1 MKRILP
7 VAGVFLAGIALAAV
21 SAQQAQPTPT
31 PQPAPSQPT
40 MDALR
45 GVRMKISAGDLPSA
59 ESILAVHRAKKGED
73 GEYLLGLAWLAE
85 SGAGGLPDGTG
96 RGRRTLRLAA
106 AWSARGVM
114 NLLRTMPELLWAL
127 FLVLAVGL
135 RPRRG

>member
-73 GEYLLGLAWLAE
+73 GEYLLGLAWLA
-85 SGAGGLPDGTG
+85 G
-96 RGRRTLRLAA
+96 
-106 AWSARGVM
+106 
-114 NLLRTMPELLWAL
+114 
-127 FLVLAVGL
+127 FVGL
-135 RPRRG
+135 QKAVALGAAPFVLGDVVKLLLVAALSEVGLARLRQRLG